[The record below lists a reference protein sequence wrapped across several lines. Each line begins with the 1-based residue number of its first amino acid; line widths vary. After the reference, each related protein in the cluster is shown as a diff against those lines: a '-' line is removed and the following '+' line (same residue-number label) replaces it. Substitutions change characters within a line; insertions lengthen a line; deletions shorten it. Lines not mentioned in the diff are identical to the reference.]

1 MEIDAEYKGQRRSNP
16 WPGLVFALAVLLTLA
31 TCYLGKIQALP
42 WQ

>member
-1 MEIDAEYKGQRRSNP
+1 MEADVEYKRNGRGNP

-31 TCYLGKIQALP
+31 TCYLGKIEALP